1 MYVCKVIGKI
11 ISTVKNEK
19 LVGHSIVLV
28 QAAALN
34 DRGSLEADGPVF
46 AAADTIGCGE
56 GNFVSGDPG
65 QQRTL
70 CLQVCGGPG
79 GHGRGGHSGRRS
91 VGPLLTPCRNPEF

>member
-56 GNFVSGDPG
+56 GNFVLVT
-65 QQRTL
+65 R
-70 CLQVCGGPG
+70 GGPG

>member
-46 AAADTIGCGE
+46 AAADTIGWRGQLR
-56 GNFVSGDPG
+56 SGDPG

-70 CLQVCGGPG
+70 RLQVCGGPG

>member
-34 DRGSLEADGPVF
+34 DRGSLEADGRGSHARYACKCAEAPVDM
-46 AAADTIGCGE
+46 AVVGILDG
-56 GNFVSGDPG
+56 G
-65 QQRTL
+65 QWGL
-70 CLQVCGGPG
+70 
-79 GHGRGGHSGRRS
+79 S
-91 VGPLLTPCRNPEF
+91 

>member
-34 DRGSLEADGPVF
+34 DRGSHARYACKCAEAPVDMAVVGILDG
-46 AAADTIGCGE
+46 
-56 GNFVSGDPG
+56 G
-65 QQRTL
+65 QWGL
-70 CLQVCGGPG
+70 
-79 GHGRGGHSGRRS
+79 S
-91 VGPLLTPCRNPEF
+91 

>member
-46 AAADTIGCGE
+46 AA
-56 GNFVSGDPG
+56 
-65 QQRTL
+65 RT
-70 CLQVCGGPG
+70 PSAAA
-79 GHGRGGHSGRRS
+79 RATS
-91 VGPLLTPCRNPEF
+91 FW

>member
-34 DRGSLEADGPVF
+34 DRGSLETDGPVF
-46 AAADTIGCGE
+46 AAADTIGCGD
-56 GNFVSGDPG
+56 GNFVLVTRGSNARYACKCAEAPVDMAVVGILDGG
-65 QQRTL
+65 QWGL
-70 CLQVCGGPG
+70 
-79 GHGRGGHSGRRS
+79 S
-91 VGPLLTPCRNPEF
+91 